1 MTNTAHSSAGSN
13 PPTLAEDLL
22 LLLFQPDSGTIAG
35 ETTLYYVLGAAV
47 LAEMALGDGITATT
61 ERHGTV
67 TVAAVQRGRPSD
79 ELFHSAWEYVSGRP
93 RGVQAVLASI
103 GPTLRRPV
111 LERLIARGDVHEEK
125 RKALGLFTI
134 TNLIDG
140 GTQRRADL
148 MRSVRA
154 VLVEG
159 VTPTPRV
166 AALAALL
173 WGSGAL
179 PQFHPQIPW
188 NSAVIA
194 RAEQLGRGNF
204 GAAAAGEAVTRTMTA
219 ILINSVI
226 VATTAPPPQ

>member
-1 MTNTAHSSAGSN
+1 M
-13 PPTLAEDLL
+13 
-22 LLLFQPDSGTIAG
+22 
-35 ETTLYYVLGAAV
+35 
-47 LAEMALGDGITATT
+47 
-61 ERHGTV
+61 
-67 TVAAVQRGRPSD
+67 
-79 ELFHSAWEYVSGRP
+79 
-93 RGVQAVLASI
+93 
-103 GPTLRRPV
+103 
-111 LERLIARGDVHEEK
+111 LERVIARGDVREEK
-125 RKALGLFTI
+125 RKALGLFSI
-134 TNLIDG
+134 TTLIDG

-148 MRSVRA
+148 MRDVRA
-154 VLVEG
+154 VLVEDA
-159 VTPTPRV
+159 TPTPRV

-188 NSAVIA
+188 NSAVIV